1 MAISK
6 INSLALGSVAKVN
19 SLLKASMAKI
29 NSLVNV
35 LFADDYA
42 ISKSINTSSDHS
54 IAFTDTEDAYNFIE
68 DEAWSISFWVRAGW
82 NSSLNTNIHFI
93 IGQEAGT
100 PAYQLSD
107 MIKIHYNESNNRLY
121 YTYGNKTTSSNAK
134 KKEVFWVFHS
144 NTGTYA
150 TAYAAAGLGTTY
162 WSASNRGNV
171 GDNNFTMIT
180 MTKAAADDAG
190 SFTAYWNAS
199 TLGTPTTQKNEALA
213 VGMDETGNRL
223 WSLGSNG
230 IHSGNDQT
238 KSGNDTA
245 TVYNDL
251 TIWNKELT
259 SGEVSELYNSG
270 TRLDATGHSA
280 SSNLIGYWKFEG
292 NGERTTGDVDFTI
305 NGEESAIVAVGGG
318 D

>member
-6 INSLALGSVAKVN
+6 INSLDLVKVGKVI

-35 LFADDYA
+35 LFADSYA
-42 ISKSINTSSDHS
+42 VSKSINTSSDHS
-54 IAFTDTEDAYNFIE
+54 IAFTDTDDTFNFVE
-68 DEAWSISFWVRAGW
+68 DEAWTISFWVRAGW
-82 NSSLNTNIHFI
+82 NSSLNTNVHFI
-93 IGQEAGT
+93 IGQKTSAS
-100 PAYQLSD
+100 YQLAD

-134 KKEVFWVFHS
+134 QKKVFWLFHS

-162 WSASNRGNV
+162 WAAANRGNV
-171 GDNNFTMIT
+171 GDDDYTMIT

-190 SFTAYWNAS
+190 SLTAYWNAS
-199 TLGTPTTQKNEALA
+199 TLGTPTTDKNEALA
-213 VGMDETGNRL
+213 VGMSETNDRL

-230 IHSGNDQT
+230 INTGNDQT
-238 KSGNDTA
+238 KCGNNTA

-251 TIWNKELT
+251 TIWDKELT

-270 TRLDATGHSA
+270 TRLNAQTHSA
-280 SSNLIGYWKFEG
+280 ADNLIGYWKFEG
-292 NGERTTGDVDFTI
+292 DGTRTVGNDDFTI
-305 NGEESAIVAVGGG
+305 TGEESGIVAVGGG

>member
-6 INSLALGSVAKVN
+6 INALALGSIAKVN
-19 SLLKASMAKI
+19 SLIKASIAKV

-35 LFADDYA
+35 LFVDDYA
-42 ISKSINTSSDHS
+42 VSRALTTGTDDSIT
-54 IAFTDTEDAYNFIE
+54 ITDDRDTFNFVE
-68 DEAWSISFWVRAGW
+68 DEAWTISFWVKAGW
-82 NSSLNTNIHFI
+82 DSSLNTNIHFI
-93 IGQEAGT
+93 IGQEAGG

-107 MIKIHYNESNNRLY
+107 MIKMMYNESNNRLY
-121 YTYGNKTTSSNAK
+121 FQYGNKTTSSNAK
-134 KKEVFWVFHS
+134 QKQVYWLFHS
-144 NTGTYA
+144 NSGSYA

-162 WSASNRGNV
+162 WSAANRGNV
-171 GDNNFTMIT
+171 GDNDFTMIT

-190 SFTAYWNAS
+190 SLTAYWNAS
-199 TLGTPTTQKNEALA
+199 TLGTSTEQKNEALA
-213 VGMDETGNRL
+213 VGMDATGDRI

-230 IHSGNDQT
+230 IHSGNDQL
-238 KSGNDTA
+238 KCGNNTA

-251 TIWNKELT
+251 TIWNKELS

-280 SSNLIGYWKFEG
+280 ASNLIGYWKFEG
-292 NGERTTGDVDFTI
+292 NANADVGDDNFTI
-305 NGEESAIVAVGGG
+305 AGEESAIVGAG